1 MKEGDKMNIQINC
14 TQEGVK
20 NYPLH
25 RHDRYEAM
33 LYLQGTGFLHTP
45 LGDHPFSPG
54 SILLVPPGVE
64 HGSRSENGFK
74 NISICGDFDDL
85 FHIEEVV
92 ALSDNRERE
101 ATALVTMIY
110 NNRFLKNDYL
120 SKLCAAYTSFILQNI
135 GVEKPIDRAV
145 YKMVSEIDRRFCDSN
160 ISLQQ
165 LLQNSGYAPDYMRE
179 QFKRIMGKTPIAFLT
194 HLRIE
199 RAVYLIDVYAKTL
212 SLQQIAEMCGY
223 LDYVYFYKRFRSVKG
238 VSPQQYKTMVLQKD

>member
-1 MKEGDKMNIQINC
+1 MSFQINC

-85 FHIEEVV
+85 FHFEEIVN
-92 ALSDNRERE
+92 LSDNGGRE

-110 NNRFLKNDYL
+110 NNRLLKNDYL
-120 SKLCAAYTSFILQNI
+120 SKLCAAYTSFLLQNI
-135 GVEKPIDRAV
+135 GLEKPIDRAV
-145 YKMVSEIDRRFCDSN
+145 HKMVSEIDRRFCDCN

-165 LLQNSGYAPDYMRE
+165 LLQNSGYAPDYMRA
-179 QFKRIMGKTPIAFLT
+179 QFKQITGKTPIAFLT

-199 RAVYLIDVYAKTL
+199 RAAFLIDVYANTL
-212 SLQQIAEMCGY
+212 SLQQIAQKCGY

-238 VSPQQYKTMVLQKD
+238 VSPQQYKTMVLQND